1 MGIINI
7 SNMEEKEQT
16 LEELKAE
23 NKLLTQKLEDINEK
37 LKNIGAIL
45 LSGKEQNVKLTY
57 AVRLFAETHL
67 TREEKLAI
75 AQEFDRAVSAEQVEK
90 IYKKYMEQICPPGV
104 EIEQEFLWSPGF
116 VRTLEKY
123 YFQYKGY
130 NPFEVID
137 SAIQILRLQFKIED
151 DLRLADDPEKLETL
165 KTAWYNNRESSLVAI
180 DEILAVTN
188 EILKK

>member
-1 MGIINI
+1 
-7 SNMEEKEQT
+7 
-16 LEELKAE
+16 
-23 NKLLTQKLEDINEK
+23 
-37 LKNIGAIL
+37 
-45 LSGKEQNVKLTY
+45 
-57 AVRLFAETHL
+57 
-67 TREEKLAI
+67 
-75 AQEFDRAVSAEQVEK
+75 
-90 IYKKYMEQICPPGV
+90 
-104 EIEQEFLWSPGF
+104 

-165 KTAWYNNRESSLVAI
+165 KEAWYNNRESSLVAI